1 MFDRSW
7 FYGSDGQQKGPCSDA
22 ELRDLIARRK
32 VTADTLVWSEGMA
45 GWSKAGDVPGLL
57 TNAQQPVN
65 SFAQGE
71 AGFGPS
77 LATGGPPQRQ
87 ALAAAKLQEL
97 DVTLGRLLRIYWLF
111 IWRSLLGSILIGA
124 VLGFI
129 IGFVLAVLGA
139 PKTLV
144 QSTTGLA
151 GAIVGFIWSIVCLRM
166 ALEKKYSDFRIAL
179 LPREIG
185 RD

>member
-22 ELRDLIARRK
+22 EFRDLIARRK

-45 GWSKAGDVPGLL
+45 GWAKAGDVPGLL

-77 LATGGPPQRQ
+77 LATGGAPQRQ
-87 ALAAAKLQEL
+87 ALAAGHIQEL
-97 DVTLGRLLRIYWLF
+97 DITLGRLLRIYWLF
-111 IWRSLLGSILIGA
+111 IWRSLLGSVLIGA
-124 VLGFI
+124 A
-129 IGFVLAVLGA
+129 IGFVIGLVMGVLGA
-139 PKTLV
+139 PKPLL

-151 GAIVGFIWSIVCLRM
+151 GAVVGLIWSIVCLRM
-166 ALEKKYSDFRIAL
+166 ALEKKYSGFRIAL
-179 LPREIG
+179 LPRETG

>member
-1 MFDRSW
+1 MFDRAW

-22 ELRDLIARRK
+22 EFRDLIARRK

-45 GWSKAGDVPGLL
+45 GWSKAGDVPRLL
-57 TNAQQPVN
+57 TNAQRPVN

-71 AGFGPS
+71 AGLDPS
-77 LATGGPPQRQ
+77 FANSAAPQGQ
-87 ALAAAKLQEL
+87 TLAAGKIQEL

-111 IWRSLLGSILIGA
+111 VWRSFLGSILIGG

-129 IGFVLAVLGA
+129 IGLVLGTFGA
-139 PKTLV
+139 PRTLL
-144 QSTTGLA
+144 QTTTSLVGAVAGL
-151 GAIVGFIWSIVCLRM
+151 IWSIVCLRK
-166 ALEKKYSDFRIAL
+166 ALDKKYSDFRIAL
-179 LPREIG
+179 LPRETG

>member
-32 VTADTLVWSEGMA
+32 VTADTLVWSEGMT
-45 GWSKAGDVPGLL
+45 GWAKAGDVPGLL
-57 TNAQQPVN
+57 TNAAQPAQ

-71 AGFGPS
+71 AGLDPA
-77 LATGGPPQRQ
+77 LATSGAPQRQ
-87 ALAAAKLQEL
+87 ALAAGKILEL
-97 DVTLGRLLRIYWLF
+97 DITLGRLLRIYWLF
-111 IWRSLLGSILIGA
+111 IWRSFLGSILIGA

-129 IGFVLAVLGA
+129 IGLVLGVLGA
-139 PKTLV
+139 PRTLL
-144 QSTTGLA
+144 QTTTGLA
-151 GAIVGFIWSIVCLRM
+151 GAAVGLIWSIVCLRM

-179 LPREIG
+179 LPRETG